1 MVRGGAISH
10 RSELLMAVL
19 RFVAY
24 LAIFSVPAALAAL
37 GAAALA
43 KSSREEWQLLAW
55 IPVVPLALWAPFIA
69 WGITRDPT
77 SHNLWPFE
85 LVAWAAL
92 SLALF
97 VAFRVLRRLA
107 DRPREDWRTRRD
119 RDRTT

>member
-1 MVRGGAISH
+1 MV
-10 RSELLMAVL
+10 VL

-37 GAAALA
+37 GSAALA

-55 IPVVPLALWAPFIA
+55 VPVAPLALWAPFIA
-69 WGITRDPT
+69 WGIARDPT

-85 LVAWAAL
+85 LVVWAAL

-97 VAFRVLRRLA
+97 VAFRVLRHLG